1 MKLLECRNA
10 PYGANNSPF
19 LSLRLP
25 GSPCLALWMKGRA
38 TKMVKFSF
46 ISIYSE
52 GPIYLSLSIQ
62 SNKRKDSK
70 NIFIHF
76 PFSIE
81 NRLLMK
87 WDEHGEIIFLS
98 SQQEAFA
105 HPVYQFRLSVASSHY
120 GVTYEKRLWKWKLR
134 DEKKNSERW
143 SQWQGFAMREVT
155 KRLLLEK
162 ISNRVIER
170 SFFISRSFFNG
181 ILRKIEHE

>member
-10 PYGANNSPF
+10 PYGANNFPF

-52 GPIYLSLSIQ
+52 GPIYLSLSTQ

-87 WDEHGEIIFLS
+87 WDEMEKLFFFRTSKKNLRIQFITVVSLLPLAIGVLRMRSVCANENYEMKRKIPRGEVNGRNL
-98 SQQEAFA
+98 
-105 HPVYQFRLSVASSHY
+105 PCD
-120 GVTYEKRLWKWKLR
+120 
-134 DEKKNSERW
+134 DEKIFT
-143 SQWQGFAMREVT
+143 Q
-155 KRLLLEK
+155 K
-162 ISNRVIER
+162 I
-170 SFFISRSFFNG
+170 
-181 ILRKIEHE
+181 